1 VGIIPE
7 YTIGDLLASASTAV
21 LGGYLPDYHLYIWH
35 GFNLPLMMS
44 IVAMACGGVIYWNRQ
59 RLFRFQAQFPERN
72 ESQIFDSV
80 VKKVRNAARIFLA
93 WFDNGATQ
101 RSVFWLLLLAIAFTI
116 YPLMELNSTAGLRAQ
131 LPVDTVMIVG
141 ATLLCVGAIAT
152 VIWHNIRLLSLLL
165 LSVVGMIVAISFALF
180 SAPDL
185 ALTQLSVEVVTI
197 VLLLLALYFL
207 PQRINNYSSPRR
219 LVRDISVSVLIGGV
233 VGTITYALMT
243 RPLDSISW
251 FYVEN
256 AKTLGG
262 GTNIV
267 NVILVDF
274 RGFDTFGEIT
284 VLAIAALG
292 IYKLIARMRL
302 HQPSADFNGLAWADD
317 RHPIM
322 FQIIS
327 QALLPL
333 ALMVSFYIFLRGH
346 NLPGGG
352 FIAGLITSIAI
363 VQQYIAHGYNWLKE
377 RININYLTL
386 ISSGLLIAFITG
398 IGGFIWQQPFLK
410 GWHDYFHIPLIG
422 DIELASAMAFD
433 LGVYLTVVGACM
445 MILANLG
452 GLTTSNRLRVKED
465 A

>member
-1 VGIIPE
+1 
-7 YTIGDLLASASTAV
+7 
-21 LGGYLPDYHLYIWH
+21 
-35 GFNLPLMMS
+35 
-44 IVAMACGGVIYWNRQ
+44 
-59 RLFRFQAQFPERN
+59 
-72 ESQIFDSV
+72 
-80 VKKVRNAARIFLA
+80 
-93 WFDNGATQ
+93 
-101 RSVFWLLLLAIAFTI
+101 
-116 YPLMELNSTAGLRAQ
+116 
-131 LPVDTVMIVG
+131 MIVG
-141 ATLLCVGAIAT
+141 ATLLCVCAIAT
-152 VIWHNIRLLSLLL
+152 VVWHSLRLLSLLL
-165 LSVVGMIVAISFALF
+165 LSVAGMIVSISFALF

-197 VLLLLALYFL
+197 ILLLLALYFL

-219 LVRDISVSVLIGGV
+219 LVRDISVSVLIGGI
-233 VGTITYALMT
+233 VGTITFALMT
-243 RPLDSISW
+243 RSLDSISW

-256 AKTLGG
+256 AKKLGG

-302 HQPSADFNGLAWADD
+302 HQPSADFNGLAWSDD
-317 RHPIM
+317 PHPIM

-377 RININYLTL
+377 RIDINYLTL
-386 ISSGLLIAFITG
+386 ISSGLFIAFLTG
-398 IGGFIWQQPFLK
+398 IGGFIWEQPFLK
-410 GWHDYFHIPLIG
+410 GWHDYFDIPLIG
-422 DIELASAMAFD
+422 EIELASAIAFD

-465 A
+465 V